1 MSDQPIQLKRI
12 RGLATIILNRPER
25 LNALNQDL
33 IVSLRQTL
41 EAVASDNNVRV
52 VCLTGSGRA
61 FCAGQDLT
69 ERDPRIHKH
78 PFDLEA
84 IQKSMYH
91 PVIRLLTEMP
101 KPVVAKVNG
110 LAAGAGASLALAS
123 DIAIVASSATFS
135 FSFVKVGLSV
145 DAGGGWTLSQALGPA
160 RARAILML
168 GEEISATTAEA
179 LGLIYC
185 CVEDE
190 DLDDTV
196 ETVLD
201 KLVSS
206 PRVRWHLSNKR
217 SAPRRH
223 NRILKTFCNRKRNCR
238 VKPDAVPI
246 MPKEFWPFSK
256 KGNRTSGRMS
266 KLKDEES

>member
-1 MSDQPIQLKRI
+1 MEMFDQPVQLKRS
-12 RGLATIILNRPER
+12 RGLATIILNRPEK

-41 EAVASDNNVRV
+41 EAVASDNNIRV

-91 PVIRLLTEMP
+91 PVIRLMTEMP

-110 LAAGAGASLALAS
+110 LAAGAGASLVMAS
-123 DIAIVASSATFS
+123 DIVIAVSSAVFS
-135 FSFVKVGLSV
+135 FSFVSVGLSV

-168 GEEISATTAEA
+168 GEEISASKAEA
-179 LGLIYC
+179 LGLIYR
-185 CVEDE
+185 CVEDKE
-190 DLDDTV
+190 MDDSV
-196 ETVLD
+196 DIVLD
-201 KLVSS
+201 KLLSS
-206 PRVRWHLSNKR
+206 PSSALASIKQTIRAAQTEQEFEDYLQQEAKLQGKAGRSSDYAEGVLAFLEKR
-217 SAPRRH
+217 
-223 NRILKTFCNRKRNCR
+223 
-238 VKPDAVPI
+238 KPN
-246 MPKEFWPFSK
+246 F
-256 KGNRTSGRMS
+256 R
-266 KLKDEES
+266 

>member
-110 LAAGAGASLALAS
+110 LAAGAGASLVMAT
-123 DIAIVASSATFS
+123 DIVIAASSAKFS

-168 GEEISATTAEA
+168 GEEISAKTAEE
-179 LGLIYC
+179 LGLVYR

-190 DLDDTV
+190 DMDDTV
-196 ETVLD
+196 NSVLD
-201 KLVSS
+201 ELLNS
-206 PRVRWHLSNKR
+206 PRTALASIKHTIRAAQTQQNFEDYLQQEAKLQGEAGRSSDYAEGVLAFLEKR
-217 SAPRRH
+217 KA
-223 NRILKTFCNRKRNCR
+223 NFQ
-238 VKPDAVPI
+238 
-246 MPKEFWPFSK
+246 
-256 KGNRTSGRMS
+256 
-266 KLKDEES
+266 

>member
-1 MSDQPIQLKRI
+1 MFDQPVQLKRS
-12 RGLATIILNRPER
+12 RGLATIILNRPGR

-33 IVSLRQTL
+33 IVSLHKAF
-41 EAVASDNNVRV
+41 ESVASDSDVRV

-78 PFDLEA
+78 PLDLEA

-91 PVIRLLTEMP
+91 PIIRLMTEMP

-123 DIAIVASSATFS
+123 DVAIVASSATFS

-145 DAGGGWTLSQALGPA
+145 DAGGGWILSQALGPA
-160 RARAILML
+160 RTRAILML
-168 GEEISATTAEA
+168 GEEISAKTAEE
-179 LGLIYC
+179 LGLIYR

-196 ETVLD
+196 NSILD
-201 KLVSS
+201 KLLNS
-206 PRVRWHLSNKR
+206 PRTALASIKQTVRAAQTQQNLEDYLIQEAKLQGEAGRSSDYAEGVLAFLEKR
-217 SAPRRH
+217 
-223 NRILKTFCNRKRNCR
+223 
-238 VKPDAVPI
+238 KPN
-246 MPKEFWPFSK
+246 FQ
-256 KGNRTSGRMS
+256 
-266 KLKDEES
+266 